1 VTPLVYSKTDLNN
14 KKDIQYPGL
23 IAKLH
28 STMKSKRVSFLSV
41 IPLLQYVAAL
51 PLTKI
56 QVCRNK
62 HCSKQGSHD
71 VLEYFPILTDASS
84 SSPPQK
90 IGLFEIEATG
100 CISECGKG
108 PNLRVV
114 VKDEENK
121 STIFTGVK
129 DADDCAEVLT
139 SFCNFSVPPLLIA
152 ACNIIKRSDQST
164 SNDDKEKMLNSVI
177 YALEKDKTEDK
188 YLKAL
193 SLCYAKRADA
203 RTASTPQNLV
213 GALNDSRQAVALDP
227 ENGMVWRILAEVEEL
242 SGNLD
247 QAMIA
252 LSKRAQVEPAFRAKS
267 ENEIQRIRNSS
278 RLP

>member
-1 VTPLVYSKTDLNN
+1 MKT
-14 KKDIQYPGL
+14 
-23 IAKLH
+23 
-28 STMKSKRVSFLSV
+28 KRVSFLPV
-41 IPLLQYVAAL
+41 LLFLRHVVAL
-51 PLTKI
+51 PSTKI

-62 HCSKQGSHD
+62 HCSKQGSND
-71 VLEYFPILTDASS
+71 VLNYFPILTDASS
-84 SSPPQK
+84 SSSLQK
-90 IGLFEIEATG
+90 NSLFEIEATG

-114 VKDEENK
+114 VKDEETK

-152 ACNIIKRSDQST
+152 ACNIMKRSDQST
-164 SNDDKEKMLNSVI
+164 FIDDKENMLNSVI
-177 YALEKDKTEDK
+177 HALEKDKTEDK

-193 SLCYAKRADA
+193 SLCYAKRADV
-203 RTASTPQNLV
+203 RTASTPQNLL
-213 GALNDSRQAVALDP
+213 GALDDSRKAVALDP
-227 ENGMVWRILAEVEEL
+227 DNGMVWRILAEVEEL

-247 QAMIA
+247 QAMVA
-252 LSKRAQVEPAFRAKS
+252 LSKRALVEPEFRAKS
-267 ENEIQRIRNSS
+267 ENEIQRIRHSK